1 MLTDKSHTSPFLETA
16 VTGSRFFPMLFSTP
30 MVRAIE
36 IHKTKRETRRTQGLE
51 KVNENPDLFRYD
63 GFEKELGYHYFER
76 INIDKKP
83 LEKYEP
89 IKSKINIDDIIWVR
103 ETFRPIEQKVGK
115 PRYEYKATENINLL
129 DKWKPSLFMPKDAC
143 RIFLKCVSVH
153 AERLQDIDEQ
163 SAINEGIED
172 MLLNVDTSATA
183 YRNYMTTYKD
193 LQKDHWSHVAND
205 AIESYMTLWQK
216 INGIES
222 WSKNPFVWVYKFERT
237 ERPKDF
243 L

>member
-1 MLTDKSHTSPFLETA
+1 MSKIFSNTDQSTKSYKTSIIGTHF
-16 VTGSRFFPMLFSTP
+16 VPMLFSTP
-30 MVRAIE
+30 MVQAILNGT
-36 IHKTKRETRRTQGLE
+36 KTETRRII
-51 KVNENPDLFRYD
+51 KFPKDYD
-63 GFEKELGYHYFER
+63 GKEIFLNGSLGLKYTSNDFDGCVKR
-76 INIDKKP
+76 WNFPINV
-83 LEKYEP
+83 
-89 IKSKINIDDIIWVR
+89 NDIIWVR
-103 ETFRPIEQKVGK
+103 ETFVQYPVISKNGTEIET
-115 PRYEYKATENINLL
+115 EYKADESPI
-129 DKWKPSLFMPKDAC
+129 KFRWKPSLFMPKDAC
-143 RIFLKCVSVH
+143 RIFLKCISVH

-172 MLLNVDTSATA
+172 MLLNVDTVATA

-222 WSKNPFVWVYKFERT
+222 WNKNPFVWVYKFERT
-237 ERPKDF
+237 ERPNDF